1 MRKRI
6 GRFAIILSAVIWA
19 TAAMSACRKKEDP
32 KEIDRTFDFTQD
44 TSRPVQTETQTESQ
58 STTEET
64 TEKATQETTTKKPV
78 ETTTEETKPEGAA
91 AYFSDKKSVFNTLP
105 AFEGGKF
112 EEYFD
117 YEYVEGMRFSGTKES
132 DYTAYLQSVLNAGK
146 YTLNSQDGTRA
157 YLEKTDGKMRVT
169 LIYKDGTFL
178 IEAGES
184 YWDILTLA
192 DEEKEE
198 PTKPSETTDS
208 RYGYFD
214 NKELVFSQLPYFTEG
229 SFTGYEAVEG
239 GGIMSFSD
247 ITEEV
252 YENYSELLQS
262 SGFMFTGSLPDGR
275 VSYFTNDSVV
285 ITATFSGST
294 LKLQVIKQR

>member
-19 TAAMSACRKKEDP
+19 TAAMSACRKKEEP

-58 STTEET
+58 SSTEET
-64 TEKATQETTTKKPV
+64 TEKTTQETTTKKPA
-78 ETTTEETKPEGAA
+78 ETTTEETKLEGAA
-91 AYFSDKKSVFNTLP
+91 AYFGDKKSVFNTLP

-112 EEYFD
+112 EEHFD
-117 YEYVEGMRFSGTKES
+117 YQYVEGMRFSDTKES
-132 DYTAYLQSVLNAGK
+132 DYTEYLQSVLNAGK

-157 YLEKTDGKMRVT
+157 YLERTDGKMRVT

-192 DEEKEE
+192 DEKKEE

-247 ITEEV
+247 ITEET

-262 SGFMFTGSLPDGR
+262 NGFMFTGSLPDGQ

-285 ITATFSGST
+285 VTATYSSGS